1 MSLRCDDLAEFCRTR
16 LVSPAELLYRWA
28 EFPELLV
35 RRRPEVGAAAH
46 RSVESYLIH
55 NGVNIFG
62 DITCV
67 AGRPEDL
74 ALQGPQFVRH
84 AGT

>member
-1 MSLRCDDLAEFCRTR
+1 
-16 LVSPAELLYRWA
+16 
-28 EFPELLV
+28 
-35 RRRPEVGAAAH
+35 
-46 RSVESYLIH
+46 VESYLVH
-55 NGVNIFG
+55 NGVNIFS

-84 AGT
+84 VRT

>member
-1 MSLRCDDLAEFCRTR
+1 VRAGRVNQYEVSLRCDDLTEFCRAR
-16 LVSPAELLYRWA
+16 LVSPAELLDRWA

-55 NGVNIFG
+55 NGLN
-62 DITCV
+62 TS
-67 AGRPEDL
+67 
-74 ALQGPQFVRH
+74 FVD
-84 AGT
+84 